1 MQINMTEQEANQY
14 SPLALAFLGD
24 SVYEQLVRERI
35 LLAANM
41 PANKLHKLAVSR
53 VCAEYQS
60 ECVEMLTEQGS
71 FTEKEQEVFKRG
83 RNTKVNA
90 PKHSTI
96 AEYRNATG
104 LECLFGFLY
113 LTAQNERIEELFGK
127 CWEHGAE
134 EFNIKIKE

>member
-1 MQINMTEQEANQY
+1 MQY

-24 SVYEQLVRERI
+24 SVYEQKIREKLI
-35 LLAANM
+35 LAANM
-41 PANKLHKLAVSR
+41 PANALHKLAVKR

-60 ECVEMLTEQGS
+60 QAVMVIL
-71 FTEKEQEVFKRG
+71 EKNILSEQEEYVFKRG

-96 AEYRNATG
+96 TEYRNATG

-113 LTAQNERIEELFGK
+113 LTGKYDRIDELFK
-127 CWEHGAE
+127 ICWE
-134 EFNIKIKE
+134 II

>member
-1 MQINMTEQEANQY
+1 MQINMTEREANLY

-41 PANKLHKLAVSR
+41 PAHKLHELAVSR

-60 ECVEMLTEQGS
+60 VCVNMLIEKEA
-71 FTEKEQEVFKRG
+71 FTERELEVFKRG

-104 LECLFGFLY
+104 LECVFGFLY
-113 LTAQNERIEELFGK
+113 LTAQQERIEALFGL
-127 CWEHGAE
+127 CWGFGEE
-134 EFNIKIKE
+134 EFNNKIKE

>member
-1 MQINMTEQEANQY
+1 MHIELSEHEANQY

-24 SVYEQLVRERI
+24 SVYEQLVRERLI
-35 LLAANM
+35 LAANM

-60 ECVEMLTEQGS
+60 ACMVKLTEDGRL
-71 FTEKEQEVFKRG
+71 TEKELEVYKRG

-96 AEYRNATG
+96 TEYRNATG

-113 LTAQNERIEELFGK
+113 LTAQTDRIEELFGI
-127 CWEHGAE
+127 CWEMGGD
-134 EFNIKIKE
+134 ILPDKK

>member
-1 MQINMTEQEANQY
+1 MQY

-24 SVYEQLVRERI
+24 SVYEQKIREKLI
-35 LLAANM
+35 LAANM
-41 PANKLHKLAVSR
+41 PANALHKLAVKR

-60 ECVEMLTEQGS
+60 QAVMVIL
-71 FTEKEQEVFKRG
+71 EKNILSEQEEYVFKRG

-96 AEYRNATG
+96 TEYRNATG

-113 LTAQNERIEELFGK
+113 LTGKYDRIDELFK
-127 CWEHGAE
+127 ICWG
-134 EFNIKIKE
+134 II

>member
-1 MQINMTEQEANQY
+1 MQINMTSREANQY

-24 SVYEQLVRERI
+24 SVYEQLVREKI

-60 ECVEMLTEQGS
+60 ECVLMLEEQQVLTES
-71 FTEKEQEVFKRG
+71 EKEVFKRG

-113 LTAQNERIEELFGK
+113 LTAQHERIEVLFEL
-127 CWEHGAE
+127 CWEHGKAE
-134 EFNIKIKE
+134 FDNKIKE

>member
-1 MQINMTEQEANQY
+1 MQINMTKGEAGQY
-14 SPLALAFLGD
+14 SPLGLAFLGD
-24 SVYEQLVRERI
+24 SVYEQLVREKI

-41 PANKLHKLAVSR
+41 PANKLHRLAVSR

-60 ECVEMLTEQGS
+60 ACVEMLTERNAL
-71 FTEKEQEVFKRG
+71 TEEELDVFKRG

-113 LTAQNERIEELFGK
+113 LTAQHERIETLFAL
-127 CWEHGAE
+127 CWGLGEE
-134 EFNIKIKE
+134 EFNEKIKE

>member
-1 MQINMTEQEANQY
+1 MTERDANQY

-41 PANKLHKLAVSR
+41 PANKLHRLAVSR

-60 ECVEMLTEQGS
+60 ACVDMLTDREEL
-71 FTEKEQEVFKRG
+71 TDRELEVFKRG

-104 LECLFGFLY
+104 LECLLGFLY
-113 LTAQNERIEELFGK
+113 LTAQHERIEALFK
-127 CWEHGAE
+127 LCWEYGEE
-134 EFNIKIKE
+134 EFNKKIKE

>member
-1 MQINMTEQEANQY
+1 MHIEMTRREANQY
-14 SPLALAFLGD
+14 SPLALAFIGD

-35 LLAANM
+35 ILAANM

-60 ECVEMLTEQGS
+60 ECVELLLENGTLTEG
-71 FTEKEQEVFKRG
+71 EQEVFKRG

-96 AEYRNATG
+96 AQYRNATG
-104 LECLFGFLY
+104 LECLFGYLY
-113 LTAQNERIEELFGK
+113 LTAQLERIDVLFDI
-127 CWEHGAE
+127 CWEHGKE
-134 EFNIKIKE
+134 EFNEKIKE

>member
-1 MQINMTEQEANQY
+1 MQINMTEREANQY

-60 ECVEMLTEQGS
+60 ACVEMFMERNELTEG
-71 FTEKEQEVFKRG
+71 ELEVFKRG

-104 LECLFGFLY
+104 LECLFGYLY
-113 LTAQNERIEELFGK
+113 LTSQTGRIETLFGL
-127 CWEHGAE
+127 CWDFGEE
-134 EFNIKIKE
+134 EFKEKIKE

>member
-1 MQINMTEQEANQY
+1 MKINMTEREANQY

-35 LLAANM
+35 LLAADM

-60 ECVEMLTEQGS
+60 ECVNMLIEQ
-71 FTEKEQEVFKRG
+71 EKLTDREIEVFKRG

-113 LTAQNERIEELFGK
+113 LSAQLERIEELFSL
-127 CWEHGAE
+127 CWSHGE
-134 EFNIKIKE
+134 DEFNEKIKE

>member
-1 MQINMTEQEANQY
+1 MQY
-14 SPLALAFLGD
+14 SPLALAFIGD
-24 SVYEQLVRERI
+24 AVYEIKVREKLI
-35 LLAANM
+35 LAANM
-41 PANKLHKLAVSR
+41 PANALHKLAVKR

-60 ECVEMLTEQGS
+60 QAVLKILDSAMLS
-71 FTEKEQEVFKRG
+71 EKENDVFKRG

-113 LTAQNERIEELFGK
+113 LTGKQSRIDELFEI
-127 CWEHGAE
+127 CWNFSGHE
-134 EFNIKIKE
+134 IQTIIL

>member
-1 MQINMTEQEANQY
+1 MRIDLTEREANQY

-60 ECVEMLTEQGS
+60 ECVNMLIEQNIFNES
-71 FTEKEQEVFKRG
+71 ETDVFKRG

-104 LECLFGFLY
+104 LECLFGYLY
-113 LTAQNERIEELFGK
+113 LTAQHERIEELFSL
-127 CWEHGAE
+127 CWKYGED
-134 EFNIKIKE
+134 EFNEKIKE